1 MLELDTNRSLCP
13 GCLPKPGPL
22 QSRMDGAALGSA
34 GAEEAVCGV
43 SGCNGSLGGSSRA
56 VLLQHTSLPRTVC
69 AGMGWGKS
77 LGHAGWVS
85 SGNFTGPGGACSEP
99 G

>member
-1 MLELDTNRSLCP
+1 MSWMPSEAW
-13 GCLPKPGPL
+13 PL
-22 QSRMDGAALGSA
+22 AEQDGAAQGSA
-34 GAEEAVCGV
+34 GAEKAVCRA

-56 VLLQHTSLPRTVC
+56 VLLQHMSLPRTAC
-69 AGMGWGKS
+69 AGTGWGRS
-77 LGHAGWVS
+77 LAHAGWVS